1 MAQTVSPV
9 IYSPNDQPELV
20 HPNHFIIWLD
30 QHIGQRDEY
39 HKLKRSFTRAMNP
52 NDRLYEGSL
61 VNDNINRSILD
72 NDDIDRSILLDTPLL
87 VQLDDVEFMFQA
99 FNDIE
104 KCFNIIEKNLDKR
117 IFLITSGSKGKFLI
131 PSLVI
136 NFPKIFKEGN
146 WMYVFC
152 ANMNMVQVGDI
163 KPTNAWAMHYLDRI
177 LMFDH
182 EDNLLARMVLD
193 MASYFTTKANDLK
206 NNQRY
211 KDAYQYLTWSRQ
223 MHKRYGLLT
232 HRNMTDE
239 LKKIDQEIDTFRQ
252 ELREGR
258 SADDEDGYG
267 EACGD

>member
-1 MAQTVSPV
+1 MSQTVSPV
-9 IYSPNDQPELV
+9 IPPSNDQPELV
-20 HPNHFIIWLD
+20 YPNHFIIWLD

-39 HKLKRSFTRAMNP
+39 NKLKRSFTRAMNP
-52 NDRLYEGSL
+52 TNRLYESTL
-61 VNDNINRSILD
+61 E
-72 NDDIDRSILLDTPLL
+72 NDDIDRSIRLNAPLF

-104 KCFNIIEKNLDKR
+104 KCFDTIEKNLDKR

-136 NFPKIFKEGN
+136 HFPKIFKEGN

-223 MHKRYGLLT
+223 MNKRYGLLAG
-232 HRNMTDE
+232 RNMTDE
-239 LKKIDQEIDTFRQ
+239 LKKIDHEIDTIEK
-252 ELREGR
+252 ELREEQ
-258 SADDEDGYG
+258 SNDDGDGYG
-267 EACGD
+267 EACGDN